1 MLDLVLRNGRIRGRA
16 EPVDIGIRGGLIAAI
31 EPRISSS
38 APHEDLGG
46 RLILPGFCDTH
57 VHLDKA
63 CLLNRCGHDHG
74 GLADAIAAVS
84 RLKADFTCE
93 DVYARGARCLDRAIT
108 QGTSHMRTHVELDP
122 AVGLRSFEAIL
133 SLKQDYAWAIDLNI
147 CVFPQE
153 GLFNR
158 PGTEALLV
166 SALKQ
171 GADVLGGCPYT
182 DTRPDDHVARI
193 FDLAQRFDV
202 DLDFHLDFD
211 LDPNWMH
218 LDAVMRETERRGWE
232 GRVAVGHATKLSAL
246 STDALAQ
253 IAVRLE
259 QSGVAVTTLPATDL
273 YLMGRAHDGNVPR
286 GVTPVHRLQAQG
298 VTCSIA
304 TNNVLN
310 PFTPF
315 GDLSLLRMANLYANV
330 CHAGPSDF
338 GSVLDLVTESPARLM
353 RLPNYGIAKG
363 AAADLIV
370 LDARDEVDAI
380 AALPDPIKGYK
391 RGQPTFVR
399 ETARLLAPSSV
410 KQAALRKGSF
420 SFG

>member
-1 MLDLVLRNGRIRGRA
+1 MLDLVLRNGRLRGRDA
-16 EPVDIGIRGGLIAAI
+16 PVDIGISGGRIAAI
-31 EPRISSS
+31 EPRISSP
-38 APHEDLGG
+38 APCENLGG
-46 RLILPGFCDTH
+46 RLVLPGFCDTH

-63 CLLNRCGHDHG
+63 CLLNRCGHEHG

-93 DVYARGARCLDRAIT
+93 DVYARGAQCLDRAII
-108 QGTSHMRTHVELDP
+108 QGTTHMRTHVELDP
-122 AVGLRSFEAIL
+122 AVGLRSFEAIRRL
-133 SLKQDYAWAIDLNI
+133 RQDYAWAIDLSI

-158 PGTEALLV
+158 PGTEELLI
-166 SALKQ
+166 SALEQ

-182 DTRPDDHVARI
+182 DTHPDDHVVRI
-193 FDLAQRFDV
+193 FELAHRFDV

-211 LDPNWMH
+211 LDADWMH
-218 LDAVMRETERRGWE
+218 LDAVIRETDLRGWG

-246 STDALAQ
+246 SADALAL
-253 IAVRLE
+253 IALRLAR
-259 QSGVAVTTLPATDL
+259 SGVAVTTLPATDL
-273 YLMGRAHDGNVPR
+273 YLMGRMHDGNVPR

-330 CHAGPSDF
+330 CHAGPSEF
-338 GSVLDLVTESPARLM
+338 ASVLDLVTESPARLM
-353 RLPNYGIAKG
+353 RLSNYGSVTG
-363 AAADLIV
+363 SFADLIV
-370 LDARDEVDAI
+370 LDARDEAEAI
-380 AALPDPIKGYK
+380 AALPDPVRGYK

-399 ETARLLAPSSV
+399 EPARLLLPTNV
-410 KQAALRKGSF
+410 KQAAPWKGTSGL
-420 SFG
+420 S